1 MARGKIQLKRI
12 ENPVHRQVTFCKRRT
27 GLLKKAK
34 ELSVLCD
41 AEIGV
46 VIFSPQGKLFEL
58 ATKGTM
64 EGMIDKYMKCTGG
77 GRGSSSAPFTA
88 QEQLQP
94 PNLDPK
100 DEINVLKQE
109 IEMLQKGISY
119 MFGGG
124 DGAMNLEELLL
135 LEKHLEY
142 WISQIRSA
150 KMDLML
156 QEIQS
161 LRNKEGVLKNT
172 NKYLLEKIE
181 ENNNSILDANFATV
195 METNYSYPLTMPSEI
210 FQF

>member
-46 VIFSPQGKLFEL
+46 
-58 ATKGTM
+58 
-64 EGMIDKYMKCTGG
+64 YMKCTGG
-77 GRGSSSAPFTA
+77 GRGSSSATFTA

-100 DEINVLKQE
+100 DEVNVLKQE
-109 IEMLQKGISY
+109 IEMLQKGIRY

-150 KMDLML
+150 KMEIML

-161 LRNKEGVLKNT
+161 LRNKEGVLKNA

-181 ENNNSILDANFATV
+181 ENNNSIVDASFAAV
-195 METNYSYPLTMPSEI
+195 EANYSYPLTMPSEI

>member
-46 VIFSPQGKLFEL
+46 MIFSPQGKLFEL

-77 GRGSSSAPFTA
+77 GRGSSSATFTA

-94 PNLDPK
+94 PTLDPK
-100 DEINVLKQE
+100 GQVNKLKQE
-109 IEMLQKGISY
+109 IDMLQKGIRY

-124 DGAMNLEELLL
+124 DGTMNLQELLL

-142 WISQIRSA
+142 WISHIRSA
-150 KMDLML
+150 KMEIML

-161 LRNKEGVLKNT
+161 LRNT
-172 NKYLLEKIE
+172 IE
-181 ENNNSILDANFATV
+181 ENNNSVLDANFATV
-195 METNYSYPLTMPSEI
+195 ETNYSYPLTMPSEM

>member
-77 GRGSSSAPFTA
+77 RRGSSSATFTA

-109 IEMLQKGISY
+109 IEMLQKGIRY

-142 WISQIRSA
+142 WISQIRTA
-150 KMDLML
+150 KMDVML

-181 ENNNSILDANFATV
+181 ENNNSISDANFAT

>member
-1 MARGKIQLKRI
+1 MARGKIQLKKI

-64 EGMIDKYMKCTGG
+64 EGMIDKYMKCNG
-77 GRGSSSAPFTA
+77 GRGSSSATFTA
-88 QEQLQP
+88 HEEQLQP
-94 PNLDPK
+94 PNLNPK
-100 DEINVLKQE
+100 DEVKVLKQE
-109 IEMLQKGISY
+109 IEMLQKGIRY

-124 DGAMNLEELLL
+124 EGEMNLEELVL

-150 KMDLML
+150 KMEIML

-161 LRNKEGVLKNT
+161 LRSKEGDLKNA

-181 ENNNSILDANFATV
+181 ENNNSILDANFANV
-195 METNYSYPLTMPSEI
+195 ENNYSYPLNMPSEI

>member
-46 VIFSPQGKLFEL
+46 IIFSPQGKLFEL

-64 EGMIDKYMKCTGG
+64 EGMIDKYMKCTAG
-77 GRGSSSAPFTA
+77 GRGSSSATFTA

-100 DEINVLKQE
+100 GQINELKQE
-109 IEMLQKGISY
+109 IDMLQKGIRY

-124 DGAMNLEELLL
+124 DGTMNLQELLL

-142 WISQIRSA
+142 WVSHIRSA
-150 KMDLML
+150 KMEIML

-161 LRNKEGVLKNT
+161 LRN
-172 NKYLLEKIE
+172 
-181 ENNNSILDANFATV
+181 TV
-195 METNYSYPLTMPSEI
+195 ST
-210 FQF
+210 

>member
-41 AEIGV
+41 AEVGV
-46 VIFSPQGKLFEL
+46 MIFSPQGKLFEL

-77 GRGSSSAPFTA
+77 GRGSSSATFTA

-100 DEINVLKQE
+100 DQVNELKQE
-109 IEMLQKGISY
+109 IDMLQKGIRY

-124 DGAMNLEELLL
+124 DGTMNLQELLL

-142 WISQIRSA
+142 WISHIRSA
-150 KMDLML
+150 QVTHPSTTLA
-156 QEIQS
+156 QARFTAEF
-161 LRNKEGVLKNT
+161 LKNA

-181 ENNNSILDANFATV
+181 ENNNSVLDANFATV
-195 METNYSYPLTMPSEI
+195 ETNYSYPLTMPNEI
-210 FQF
+210 FEF

>member
-46 VIFSPQGKLFEL
+46 MIFSSQGKLFEL

-64 EGMIDKYMKCTGG
+64 EGMIDKYMKCTNG
-77 GRGSSSAPFTA
+77 GRGSSSATFTA

-100 DEINVLKQE
+100 GQVNELKQE
-109 IEMLQKGISY
+109 IDMLQKGIRY

-124 DGAMNLEELLL
+124 DGTMNLPELLL

-142 WISQIRSA
+142 WISHIRSA
-150 KMDLML
+150 KMEIML

-161 LRNKEGVLKNT
+161 LRNSEGVLKNA

-181 ENNNSILDANFATV
+181 ENNNSVLDANFTTV
-195 METNYSYPLTMPSEI
+195 ETNYSYPLTMASEI

>member
-1 MARGKIQLKRI
+1 MVRGKIQLKRI

-64 EGMIDKYMKCTGG
+64 EGVIDKYMKCTSGG
-77 GRGSSSAPFTA
+77 CSSSSATYTA
-88 QEQLQP
+88 QEQLKPQ
-94 PNLDPK
+94 NHDPK
-100 DEINVLKQE
+100 DEVNVLKQE
-109 IEMLQKGISY
+109 IEMLQKGIRY
-119 MFGGG
+119 RFGGG
-124 DGAMNLEELLL
+124 EGAMNLEELLL

-150 KMDLML
+150 KMEIMF

-161 LRNKEGVLKNT
+161 LRNKEGVLKNA
-172 NKYLLEKIE
+172 NKYLLDKIE
-181 ENNNSILDANFATV
+181 ENNNSILYANLATV
-195 METNYSYPLTMPSEI
+195 ETNYSYPLAMPNEI